1 MQALVVVA
9 VAVAVVDVTG
19 AVLTDCYFLGQR
31 PEHAESQG
39 QAKAAKA
46 ATGSPRLL
54 RHEPSLL
61 VTRYVKLG
69 FQQSNFLV
77 SELARVPVDAK
88 VQHGACVAGEDG
100 VREQEDVAGG
110 HGQRFRPPWSCGSS
124 IRKYSPVASQL
135 LVVELPRAH
144 THATRASR
152 SIRTDPPFSP
162 SRTCGTGGA
171 ESRCDLRVLSSVRPV
186 QLGLSCYSTE
196 QHPAPWRPS
205 LPATVGAGRAIRRG
219 AHLTFGLERLRM
231 LVCLLVMLMVRG
243 NEACFQW
250 ATTLNY

>member
-61 VTRYVKLG
+61 VTRCVKLG

-88 VQHGACVAGEDG
+88 VQHGACVA
-100 VREQEDVAGG
+100 VQAVN
-110 HGQRFRPPWSCGSS
+110 
-124 IRKYSPVASQL
+124 
-135 LVVELPRAH
+135 
-144 THATRASR
+144 ASR
-152 SIRTDPPFSP
+152 RMWQEVMANASLDAGSFM
-162 SRTCGTGGA
+162 TGA
-171 ESRCDLRVLSSVRPV
+171 ALVLRVFDQEVLSSR
-186 QLGLSCYSTE
+186 LA
-196 QHPAPWRPS
+196 APGS
-205 LPATVGAGRAIRRG
+205 
-219 AHLTFGLERLRM
+219 
-231 LVCLLVMLMVRG
+231 
-243 NEACFQW
+243 
-250 ATTLNY
+250 